1 MKTYDTV
8 IIGAGPAGMGCAV
21 SLIKSGKTP
30 CVIDKAVFPR
40 NKTCAGLVTAK
51 TERLI
56 RQLLSDD
63 HYDDVF
69 CNSADSIK
77 LFQKSS
83 ELVEAPL
90 SRPVHLVDRIDFD
103 NALVDRYKSLG
114 GTILEGERGF
124 SVDYDNN
131 RVTLS
136 DGSEIG
142 YNTIVFADGALS
154 MAHKNLKVD
163 KGRMALGI
171 EAYVPSDRTDINSV
185 NIYFDYLKDGYMWAF
200 PHSDT
205 VCFGAANLFKKGVD
219 YKALFIGFLNDLGVD
234 YSGVKFI
241 GAFLPYGYIV
251 PQEKLPRNVILV
263 GDAAGFADPIS
274 GEGLYMALQSGIY
287 AAEAMQT
294 DDPKN
299 SYLKKVK
306 PIIETVKDGAKVQKL
321 FFSTAVQKTFLNKVK
336 GKKGL
341 VSYFFENQV
350 DEYKY
355 AYRDIRKLYGDYK
368 NRNK

>member
-1 MKTYDTV
+1 MKIYDTV
-8 IIGAGPAGMGCAV
+8 IIGAGPAGMGCGI
-21 SLIKSGKTP
+21 SLAEAGREP

-56 RQLLSDD
+56 KELFADAYSDEI
-63 HYDDVF
+63 F
-69 CNSADSIK
+69 CNSTDSIK

-90 SRPVHLVDRIDFD
+90 SRPVHLVNRIDFD
-103 NALVDRYKSLG
+103 NSLVDRYKSLG
-114 GTILEGERGF
+114 GTILEGQRN
-124 SVDYDNN
+124 SVVDYDNN

-154 MAHKNLKVD
+154 MAHDKLKVNKD
-163 KGRMALGI
+163 RMALGI
-171 EAYVPSDRTDINSV
+171 EAYIPSDRTDFKSV

-200 PHSDT
+200 PHGDT

-219 YKALFIGFLNDLGVD
+219 YKALFMDFLNDLGVD
-234 YSGVKFI
+234 YIGVEFI

-274 GEGLYMALQSGIY
+274 GEGLYMALKSGIY
-287 AAEAMQT
+287 AAQAMQS
-294 DDPKN
+294 DDPKS

-306 PIIETVKDGAKVQKL
+306 QIIETVKDGAKVQKL
-321 FFSTAVQKTFLNKVK
+321 FFSTAVQRTFLNKVK

-341 VSYFFENQV
+341 VSFFFENQV